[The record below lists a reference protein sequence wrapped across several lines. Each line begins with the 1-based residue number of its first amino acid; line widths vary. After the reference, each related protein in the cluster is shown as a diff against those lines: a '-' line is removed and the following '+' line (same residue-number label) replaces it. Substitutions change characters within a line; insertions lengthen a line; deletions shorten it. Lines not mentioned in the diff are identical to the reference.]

1 MKNIFDVREIENY
14 LVILNS
20 SNTLLIIINPLGDIV
35 LSKNN
40 ITVMQ
45 VRSNYISVKENNFVG
60 VYKYDGSIVV
70 PFEYKFIFIKEN
82 EFLVSKSNK
91 YELVPYNK
99 E

>member
-1 MKNIFDVREIENY
+1 MKSNFDVREIENY
-14 LVILNS
+14 LVILNT

-35 LSKNN
+35 LSKND

-45 VRSNYISVKENNFVG
+45 VRGNYISVKENDVVG

-70 PFEYKFIFIKEN
+70 PFEYKFIFIQEN
-82 EFLVSKSNK
+82 EFLISKSNK
-91 YELVPYNK
+91 DELVPYSK